1 MAAKVTLKIILHYIL
16 NNLLCFVVFLEGYL
30 IGLAMIV
37 FIGPVFFT
45 LLQSALRFGKLS
57 GTMVAFGIIASDV
70 VCILIYFFGL
80 NSVELPSSF
89 NYTIAAIGALFL
101 IAMGMKYLLQKPPN
115 SEVVFASKLNL
126 VSSFT
131 KGFLVNFVN
140 PFVFVV
146 WAGIVVFAKES
157 YPTPTEVQL
166 HLIGVLAGIITTDLL
181 KVLLADKIKPFL
193 KPKILEKTT
202 KFFGIVMIGFA
213 LRLILYFL
221 AK

>member
-1 MAAKVTLKIILHYIL
+1 MI
-16 NNLLCFVVFLEGYL
+16 FLEGYL

-57 GTMVAFGIIASDV
+57 GTMVAFGIIVSDI

-80 NSVELPSSF
+80 NSIELPAYF
-89 NYTIAAIGALFL
+89 NNIVAAIGALVL
-101 IAMGMKYLLQKPPN
+101 IALGLKYLLQKPPN
-115 SEVVFASKLNL
+115 SEVVFASTLNL

-131 KGFLVNFVN
+131 YGFLVNFVN

-146 WAGIVVFAKES
+146 WAGIVLFAKES
-157 YPTPTEVQL
+157 YSTPTEVQV

-202 KFFGIVMIGFA
+202 RFFGIVMIGFA
-213 LRLILYFL
+213 FRLILYL
-221 AK
+221 LPK

>member
-1 MAAKVTLKIILHYIL
+1 
-16 NNLLCFVVFLEGYL
+16 
-30 IGLAMIV
+30 MIV

-57 GTMVAFGIIASDV
+57 GILVAFGVIASDI

-80 NSVELPSSF
+80 NSIELPASF
-89 NYTIAAIGALFL
+89 NYIIAAIGALIL
-101 IAMGMKYLLQKPPN
+101 IALGLKYLLQKPPN

-157 YPTPTEVQL
+157 YSIPTEVQV

-213 LRLILYFL
+213 LRLILYLL

>member
-1 MAAKVTLKIILHYIL
+1 MI
-16 NNLLCFVVFLEGYL
+16 FLEGYL

-57 GTMVAFGIIASDV
+57 GTMVAFGIIVSDI

-80 NSVELPSSF
+80 NSIELPAYF
-89 NYTIAAIGALFL
+89 NNIVAAIGALVL
-101 IAMGMKYLLQKPPN
+101 IALGLKYLLQKPPN

-131 KGFLVNFVN
+131 NGFLVNFVN

-146 WAGIVVFAKES
+146 WAGIVLFAKES
-157 YPTPTEVQL
+157 YSTPTEIQV

-202 KFFGIVMIGFA
+202 RFFGIVMIGFA
-213 LRLILYFL
+213 FRLILYL
-221 AK
+221 LSK

>member
-1 MAAKVTLKIILHYIL
+1 MI
-16 NNLLCFVVFLEGYL
+16 FLEGYL

-57 GTMVAFGIIASDV
+57 GTMVAFGIIVSDI

-80 NSVELPSSF
+80 NSIELPAYF
-89 NYTIAAIGALFL
+89 NTIIAAIGALVL
-101 IAMGMKYLLQKPPN
+101 IALGLKYLLQKPPN
-115 SEVVFASKLNL
+115 SEVAFASKLNL

-131 KGFLVNFVN
+131 NGFLVNFVN

-146 WAGIVVFAKES
+146 WAGIVLFAKES
-157 YPTPTEVQL
+157 YSTPTEVQV
-166 HLIGVLAGIITTDLL
+166 HLVGVLAGIITTDLL

-193 KPKILEKTT
+193 KPKILQKTT
-202 KFFGIVMIGFA
+202 RFFGIVMIGFA
-213 LRLILYFL
+213 FRLILYL
-221 AK
+221 LPK

>member
-1 MAAKVTLKIILHYIL
+1 MI
-16 NNLLCFVVFLEGYL
+16 FLEGYL

-57 GTMVAFGIIASDV
+57 GTMVAFGIIVSDI

-80 NSVELPSSF
+80 NSIELPAYF
-89 NYTIAAIGALFL
+89 NNIVAAIGALVL
-101 IAMGMKYLLQKPPN
+101 IALGLKYLLQKPPN
-115 SEVVFASKLNL
+115 SEVVFASTLNL

-131 KGFLVNFVN
+131 NGFLVNFVN

-146 WAGIVVFAKES
+146 WAGIVLFAKES
-157 YPTPTEVQL
+157 YSTPTEVQV

-202 KFFGIVMIGFA
+202 RFFGIVMIGFA
-213 LRLILYFL
+213 FRLILYL
-221 AK
+221 LPK

>member
-1 MAAKVTLKIILHYIL
+1 VI
-16 NNLLCFVVFLEGYL
+16 FLEGYL

-57 GTMVAFGIIASDV
+57 GTMVAFGIIVSDI

-80 NSVELPSSF
+80 NSIELPAYF
-89 NYTIAAIGALFL
+89 NNIVAAIGALVL
-101 IAMGMKYLLQKPPN
+101 IALGLKYLLQKPPN
-115 SEVVFASKLNL
+115 SEVVFASTLNL

-131 KGFLVNFVN
+131 NGFLVNFVN

-146 WAGIVVFAKES
+146 WAGIVLFAKES
-157 YPTPTEVQL
+157 YSTPTEVQV

-202 KFFGIVMIGFA
+202 RFFGIVMIGFA
-213 LRLILYFL
+213 FRLILYL
-221 AK
+221 LSK

>member
-1 MAAKVTLKIILHYIL
+1 MI
-16 NNLLCFVVFLEGYL
+16 FLEGYS

-57 GTMVAFGIIASDV
+57 GTMVAFGIIVSDI

-80 NSVELPSSF
+80 NSIELPAYF
-89 NYTIAAIGALFL
+89 NNIVAAIGALVL
-101 IAMGMKYLLQKPPN
+101 IALGLKYLLQKPPN
-115 SEVVFASKLNL
+115 SEVVFASTLNL

-131 KGFLVNFVN
+131 NGFLVNFVN

-146 WAGIVVFAKES
+146 WAGIVLFAKES
-157 YPTPTEVQL
+157 YSTPTEVQV

-202 KFFGIVMIGFA
+202 RFFGIVMIGFA
-213 LRLILYFL
+213 FRLILYL
-221 AK
+221 LPK

>member
-1 MAAKVTLKIILHYIL
+1 MI
-16 NNLLCFVVFLEGYL
+16 FLEGYL

-57 GTMVAFGIIASDV
+57 GTMVAFGIIVSDI

-80 NSVELPSSF
+80 NSIELPAYF
-89 NYTIAAIGALFL
+89 NNIVAAIGALVL
-101 IAMGMKYLLQKPPN
+101 IALGLKYLLQKPPN
-115 SEVVFASKLNL
+115 SEVVFASTLNL

-131 KGFLVNFVN
+131 NGFLVNFVN

-146 WAGIVVFAKES
+146 WAGIVLFAKES
-157 YPTPTEVQL
+157 YSTPTEVQV

-202 KFFGIVMIGFA
+202 RFFGIVMIGFA
-213 LRLILYFL
+213 FRLILYL
-221 AK
+221 LSK